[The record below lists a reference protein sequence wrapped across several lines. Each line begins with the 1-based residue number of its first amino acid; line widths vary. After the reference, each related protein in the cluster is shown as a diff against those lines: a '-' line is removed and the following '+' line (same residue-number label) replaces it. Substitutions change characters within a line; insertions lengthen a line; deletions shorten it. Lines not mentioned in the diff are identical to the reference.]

1 MNSSPSQ
8 TSVFSLLQQAGEKE
22 IMSEESD
29 RILSNTTD
37 SMSVIM
43 RSSGLSSSNEAQSL
57 IIQEAQY
64 MTITANLDS
73 LFLIIN
79 GSIIILMQVRMIV
92 PVLRHMML
100 IVFLRLVLDSLKRAL
115 SGAKMLQAFSLKTLL
130 IFVSVEALLYS

>member
-115 SGAKMLQAFSLKTLL
+115 SGAKMLQTFSLKTLL